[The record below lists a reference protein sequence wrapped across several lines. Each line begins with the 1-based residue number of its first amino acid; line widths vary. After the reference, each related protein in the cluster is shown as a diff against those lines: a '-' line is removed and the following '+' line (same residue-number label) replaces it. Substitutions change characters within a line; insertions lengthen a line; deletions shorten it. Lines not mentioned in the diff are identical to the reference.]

1 VPAAQSLQVSKK
13 GMGINM
19 RNKFSNAMWG
29 MFFIAIGIVVAGNV
43 LNLWDFNV
51 FFDGWWTLFI
61 IIPCFISMIQNGFG
75 TGSTVGFII
84 GVLLFMHNRIEFNFQ
99 VWDLIVPVILIFIGI
114 RIMFQSAFR
123 KRPMHFNNNINNG
136 DSQTTGQSFTG
147 TSKSEYSA
155 VFSSN
160 RIHVTDQFYG
170 TNLNAVFG
178 GVVLDLRDA
187 IITGDVEINATAIFG
202 GIDLYLPK
210 GVKVKSNN
218 VPIFGGVSNK
228 AEQSMDPAAPT
239 VYLNSTC
246 MFGGIDIK

>member
-1 VPAAQSLQVSKK
+1 
-13 GMGINM
+13 M
-19 RNKFSNAMWG
+19 RNKFSNALWG
-29 MFFIAIGIVVAGNV
+29 MFFIVVGLGIAGNV
-43 LNLWDFNV
+43 LGIWDVEV

-61 IIPCFISMIQNGFG
+61 IIPCFISMIQSGFG
-75 TGSTVGFII
+75 TGSTIGFII
-84 GVLLFMHNRIEFNFQ
+84 GVLLFMHYRVEFNFN
-99 VWDLIVPVILIFIGI
+99 VWQLIVPVVLIMIGI

-123 KRPMHFNNNINNG
+123 KKPMHFEQNINVG
-136 DSQTTGQSFTG
+136 GTTTGQNFTG

-160 RIHVTDQFYG
+160 RVHITDQFNG

-178 GVVLDLRDA
+178 GIVLDLRDA

-202 GIDLYLPK
+202 GIDMYLPR
-210 GVKVKSNN
+210 GVKVKTNN

-228 AEQSMDPAAPT
+228 AEQSTDPAAWT
-239 VYLNSTC
+239 IYLNSTC